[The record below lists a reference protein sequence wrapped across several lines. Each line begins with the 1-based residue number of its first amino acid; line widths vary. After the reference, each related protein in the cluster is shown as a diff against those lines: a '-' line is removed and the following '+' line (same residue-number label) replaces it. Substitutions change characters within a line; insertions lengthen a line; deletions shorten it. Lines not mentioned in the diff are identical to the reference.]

1 MHVKV
6 HHQQTLQSLLLQQ
19 HPCRDRQVVENA
31 ESTAEVREGVMGAAS
46 EMASHTMLKSQTGRE
61 QSPTHGEPG
70 ALHQRRCGRQT
81 NATLRLPVQL
91 VASKG
96 LVIATRMHQLQPTAG
111 NGQRAMHLFITGQAH
126 IPQTPLQL
134 PEFGHRKT
142 MGAGKRRAV
151 GLVID
156 ERGLQRFMSAP
167 GVWRIRSSER
177 RVA

>member
-6 HHQQTLQSLLLQQ
+6 DHQQTLQSLLLQQ
-19 HPCRDRQVVENA
+19 HPCRDRQVVEDA
-31 ESTAEVREGVMGAAS
+31 EPTAEVREGVMGAAS
-46 EMASHTMLKSQTGRE
+46 QMASHSMLESQTGRE
-61 QSPTHGEPG
+61 QGPTHGEPG
-70 ALHQRRCGRQT
+70 ALHQRRRGRQT
-81 NATLRLPVQL
+81 NAALRLPVQL

-96 LVIATRMHQLQPTAG
+96 LVIATRMHQFQPAAG
-111 NGQRAMHLFITGQAH
+111 HGQRAMHLSITGQPHVA
-126 IPQTPLQL
+126 QTALQL
-134 PEFGHRKT
+134 PELGHRKT

-177 RVA
+177 RGG